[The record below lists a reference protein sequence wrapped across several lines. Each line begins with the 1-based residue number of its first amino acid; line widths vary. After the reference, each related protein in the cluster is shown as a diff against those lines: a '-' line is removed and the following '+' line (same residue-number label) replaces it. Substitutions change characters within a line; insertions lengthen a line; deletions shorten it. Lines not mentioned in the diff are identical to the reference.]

1 MMLTVYLAMLDTEAE
16 KQSFE
21 KIYEKYK
28 DRMIGLAFSILKDE
42 YYAEEALDDAFVAIA
57 KTIHS
62 LPQDDE
68 LHESNYIY
76 KVVRNAAIRVLK
88 KNNKSVPLD
97 VYTDLN
103 NISNHQTPLDNL
115 IDQENVDRI
124 SDYIKGMPEDSR
136 NILMMRFFHNMSYVD
151 ISVSLGIN
159 LNTVRTKLKRGTAIL
174 QERIEGGYGR

>member
-21 KIYEKYK
+21 KIYKKYK
-28 DRMIGLAFSILKDE
+28 DQMIGIAFSILNDK

-68 LHESNYIY
+68 LHTSNYVY

-88 KNNKSVPLD
+88 KNNKSAPLD
-97 VYTDLN
+97 VYANLN
-103 NISNHQTPLDNL
+103 NISDHQSPLDNL
-115 IDQENVDRI
+115 IDQENVKRI
-124 SDYIKGMPEDSR
+124 SDYIKGMSEDSR
-136 NILMMRFFHNMSYVD
+136 NILMMRFLHNMSYVD

-174 QERIEGGYGR
+174 QERIEGVYKR

>member
-28 DRMIGLAFSILKDE
+28 DRMIGLAFSILRDE

-68 LHESNYIY
+68 LYESNYIY
-76 KVVRNAAIRVLK
+76 KVVRNAAMKILK
-88 KNNKSVPLD
+88 RNNKSVPID
-97 VYTDLN
+97 KYTDLN
-103 NISNHQTPLDNL
+103 NMSDHQTPLDKL
-115 IDQENVDRI
+115 INQENVKRI
-124 SDYIKGMPEDSR
+124 SDYIKGMSEDAR
-136 NILMMRFFHNMSYVD
+136 NILMMRYFHQMSYVD
-151 ISVSLGIN
+151 ISLSLGIN

-174 QERIEGGYGR
+174 QEQIERGYEG

>member
-1 MMLTVYLAMLDTEAE
+1 MLTVYLAMLDTEAE

-28 DRMIGLAFSILKDE
+28 DRMIGLAFSILKDK

-68 LHESNYIY
+68 LHKSNYIY
-76 KVVRNAAIRVLK
+76 KVVRNAAMRVLK

-97 VYTDLN
+97 VYTDPN
-103 NISNHQTPLDNL
+103 NISDHQNPLDDL
-115 IDQENVDRI
+115 IDQENTKRI
-124 SDYIKGMPEDSR
+124 IDYIKEMPEDSR
-136 NILMMRFFHNMSYVD
+136 DILMMRYFHQMSYVD
-151 ISVSLGIN
+151 ISISLGIN

-174 QERIEGGYGR
+174 QEQIEGGRKI